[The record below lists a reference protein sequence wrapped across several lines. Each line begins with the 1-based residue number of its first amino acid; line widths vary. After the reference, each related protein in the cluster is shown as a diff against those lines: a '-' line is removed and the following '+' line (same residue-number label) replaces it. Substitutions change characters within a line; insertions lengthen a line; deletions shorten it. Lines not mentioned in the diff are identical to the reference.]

1 MNRGPHILNALALG
15 TAVSVAVDPA
25 VYGALVDALV
35 SGASVGPP
43 VWAAMTALV
52 GVTIPVVL
60 GAMVPD
66 IDAAV
71 GQHRKTLHN
80 GFVLVGFI
88 WFPVAFGNLQYV
100 WVGVL
105 AHLVLDLLGSDRGI
119 AIAYPLLVRE
129 VRSPLRWPAQ
139 GAMALVVT
147 AAITLVE
154 VWVLAVVHLRVVPVA
169 LLVQ

>member
-105 AHLVLDLLGSDRGI
+105 AHLVLDLL
-119 AIAYPLLVRE
+119 
-129 VRSPLRWPAQ
+129 
-139 GAMALVVT
+139 
-147 AAITLVE
+147 
-154 VWVLAVVHLRVVPVA
+154 
-169 LLVQ
+169 